1 MNFKLCWGVCKG
13 RRRGLLKASPLHPLE
28 GAARIRSYAY
38 LSIEELMQLKQQNPL
53 KVSRK

>member
-38 LSIEELMQLKQQNPL
+38 LSLEELMQLKQQNPL